1 MSDRNRKDLVLDTMP
16 ETLDDLGLEE
26 AISDEVD
33 RVEDIAISRRAAAR
47 RDALAKGY
55 DESHNDMAPEF
66 LQMNSSG
73 DKGMLALQG
82 TTNTDCEKLLRSL
95 GVQTSVQ
102 LTRND
107 TYNLLASLMS
117 CNERQ
122 IDALL
127 KNEQLP
133 LAIKIVLKRLKE
145 DAKTGDMENVYKL
158 WDKLFGKGP
167 LRDDLPTTGIVE
179 SGVFPSHPMSREA
192 YAIIMKRLM

>member
-1 MSDRNRKDLVLDTMP
+1 MTERSRKDLVLDTMP

-55 DESHNDMAPEF
+55 GEEHNDMAPEF
-66 LQMNSSG
+66 LQMGSSG
-73 DKGMLALQG
+73 NKDMLALQG